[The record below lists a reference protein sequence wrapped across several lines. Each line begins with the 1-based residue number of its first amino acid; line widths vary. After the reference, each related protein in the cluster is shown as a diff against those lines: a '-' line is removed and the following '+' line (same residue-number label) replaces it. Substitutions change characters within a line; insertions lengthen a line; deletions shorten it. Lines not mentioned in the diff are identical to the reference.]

1 MRLAQMQ
8 KNVFELVSF
17 LPFNIN
23 EKKKASKRG
32 KKGACRL
39 GLARLS
45 APTAQSPNLPSQIK
59 KRTARVRL

>member
-23 EKKKASKRG
+23 EKKHQNEAEKSMTKRESL
-32 KKGACRL
+32 KSSFL
-39 GLARLS
+39 
-45 APTAQSPNLPSQIK
+45 
-59 KRTARVRL
+59 RVMQFQRELV

>member
-23 EKKKASKRG
+23 EKKKQQNEAKKSMTKRESL
-32 KKGACRL
+32 KSSFL
-39 GLARLS
+39 
-45 APTAQSPNLPSQIK
+45 
-59 KRTARVRL
+59 RVMQFQRELV

>member
-32 KKGACRL
+32 KKDAEKVLKTRK
-39 GLARLS
+39 
-45 APTAQSPNLPSQIK
+45 NLDF
-59 KRTARVRL
+59 V